1 MFAIFRLARKKPHP
15 AETCLVIL
23 LLGLMLS
30 LSACSRSRIIQT
42 PAFPTISFLPTDRV
56 LILAPHPDDEVIACA
71 GVIQGALAAKCP
83 VQVVFLTYG
92 DGNQW
97 AFSLYRKRPV
107 VLPAALKSL
116 GLLRHDEALA
126 ALASLGLP
134 RENVVFLGYP
144 DFSSLDIWE
153 THWGDRP
160 PRESL
165 FTHATA
171 VPYSNAFRAGAPY
184 KGDEILLD
192 LETLLRR
199 FRPTR
204 VFVSHPADDHPD
216 HKALYLFARV
226 ALWDVDD
233 AEKPVVY
240 PFLVHHG
247 HWPQP
252 QGYHPDVALSP
263 PTLPVTGAGPSW
275 FSYCLSPGQIAAK
288 YAALSNHR
296 SQFAAGGGYL
306 LSFVRPNEL
315 FADLPVVALAP
326 GAASPLL
333 PLERAVGA
341 PELPEDLLDEE
352 RVAFVGVVDRSVGI
366 ENGNLTLSVTFSR
379 PLGDAVGVSA
389 FLFGYRHDRPFP
401 GMPKLHVR
409 FGALNHE
416 VYDQDK
422 RLSSST
428 VQLSRSLNRVTIRVP
443 LQTLGNPDRAFT
455 SVRTYLSAVPLEHS
469 SWRILQLPVPAP
481 H

>member
-1 MFAIFRLARKKPHP
+1 M
-15 AETCLVIL
+15 
-23 LLGLMLS
+23 
-30 LSACSRSRIIQT
+30 
-42 PAFPTISFLPTDRV
+42 
-56 LILAPHPDDEVIACA
+56 
-71 GVIQGALAAKCP
+71 
-83 VQVVFLTYG
+83 
-92 DGNQW
+92 
-97 AFSLYRKRPV
+97 
-107 VLPAALKSL
+107 
-116 GLLRHDEALA
+116 
-126 ALASLGLP
+126 
-134 RENVVFLGYP
+134 
-144 DFSSLDIWE
+144 
-153 THWGDRP
+153 
-160 PRESL
+160 
-165 FTHATA
+165 
-171 VPYSNAFRAGAPY
+171 
-184 KGDEILLD
+184 
-192 LETLLRR
+192 
-199 FRPTR
+199 
-204 VFVSHPADDHPD
+204 
-216 HKALYLFARV
+216 
-226 ALWDVDD
+226 
-233 AEKPVVY
+233 
-240 PFLVHHG
+240 
-247 HWPQP
+247 
-252 QGYHPDVALSP
+252 
-263 PTLPVTGAGPSW
+263 TGAGPSW